1 MSAEETSSRGSD
13 LAAFGA
19 VIGAIY
25 ETALDPLAWPAALEG
40 IRGAVGGAATW
51 IATHYPDQIRSVY
64 QIEVGTDPAWQ
75 QKLRD
80 HYVAA
85 SPFMGVTHH
94 VQRGDVVA
102 VGDVIEYDEFV
113 AGRFYRE
120 WAAPQGWPDIIM
132 AVAAKSR
139 DRFSWLGICLPARAT
154 PAQKA
159 MVTALLPHVSRA
171 LRISDVLEAR
181 DQQAADLLAAVE
193 SMASGMILID
203 GDSRVRG
210 INTAARRLLSGL
222 DGLTMAD
229 GRLILSGRGP
239 AADLAAALTACA
251 AGRIDKGGVSVL
263 IDRDDDGAGIV
274 AHVMPLSHKPDA
286 QGEAVAAL
294 FLTDP
299 APPGQPPMD
308 SFVARYG
315 LTPSETR
322 VLLAMLEGK
331 SPRAIAIAQG
341 VGMPTVR
348 THLSRLYAKTG
359 TNGQAAV
366 VRLAT
371 SLTRPV

>member
-1 MSAEETSSRGSD
+1 MPAEQFSSRDGD

-40 IRGAVGGAATW
+40 IRTAVGGTATW

-94 VQRGDVVA
+94 VRRGDIVA
-102 VGDVIEYDEFV
+102 VGDVIGYDEFT

-132 AVAAKSR
+132 AVAAKAR
-139 DRFSWLGICLPARAT
+139 DRFSWLGICLPARAS
-154 PAQKA
+154 PEQKLIVA
-159 MVTALLPHVSRA
+159 ALLPHVTRA
-171 LRISDVLEAR
+171 LRISDVLEER
-181 DQQAADLLAAVE
+181 DQRAADLLAAVE
-193 SMASGMILID
+193 RMASGMILID
-203 GDSRVRG
+203 AQRVVRG
-210 INTAARRLLSGL
+210 INAAARRISGDVEGLSISN
-222 DGLTMAD
+222 
-229 GRLILSGRGP
+229 GRLILTDP
-239 AADLAAALTACA
+239 TLAAAIEACA
-251 AGRIDKGGVSVL
+251 EGRADTGGVSVL
-263 IDRDDDGAGIV
+263 LDRQGGEHGIA
-274 AHVMPLSHKPDA
+274 AHVMPLSRRIGDA
-286 QGEAVAAL
+286 STDAIAAL

-299 APPGQPPMD
+299 VQQGQPPMD

-341 VGMPTVR
+341 VSMPTVR

-359 TNGQAAV
+359 TDGQAAV